1 MALAGNGGTGIA
13 VAPGLDDGVVSLTS
27 ASIGFAEPGRTC
39 VIPYCH
45 TGSSLVSLGN
55 LCSSNTPVIAYGV
68 NATDPN
74 VAATVSFL
82 NGTPDWQSI
91 GQDASQNQ
99 FLSTGGG
106 LEARAKSSTDQYLT
120 IQKATAGKDLNINSG
135 NVAWTDLLPAGPTT
149 LTLTTPSGALTTKFN
164 LPAGYTT
171 AVIAKP
177 GPFLA
182 RVYPAAA
189 VVSPLAVA
197 PGSIVSVYGSNL
209 DGTTLSVNGASLT
222 PLAATATQINAIL
235 PTGLSGLNSVQATGP
250 TGSHA
255 IDVSFN
261 LRCPPSS
268 PKTNRAPDPPR
279 PSTASPTPWSRPP
292 PPSTPATTCPSISP
306 ASDRSPQPLQ

>member
-1 MALAGNGGTGIA
+1 M
-13 VAPGLDDGVVSLTS
+13 VSLTS
-27 ASIGFAEPGRTC
+27 ASIGFAEPGRTR
-39 VIPYCH
+39 VIATCH

-74 VAATVSFL
+74 VAATVSFF

-135 NVAWTDLLPAGPTT
+135 NVAWTEPPPRRSHHPHPHHAQRSPHHKIQSARRLHHRGHRRTRT
-149 LTLTTPSGALTTKFN
+149 
-164 LPAGYTT
+164 
-171 AVIAKP
+171 
-177 GPFLA
+177 FLA

-197 PGSIVSVYGSNL
+197 PGSICVRIRSNL
-209 DGTTLSVNGASLT
+209 DGTTLSVNGA
-222 PLAATATQINAIL
+222 P
-235 PTGLSGLNSVQATGP
+235 
-250 TGSHA
+250 
-255 IDVSFN
+255 
-261 LRCPPSS
+261 
-268 PKTNRAPDPPR
+268 
-279 PSTASPTPWSRPP
+279 
-292 PPSTPATTCPSISP
+292 
-306 ASDRSPQPLQ
+306 